1 MLNYKIRPYLFFGE
15 TGGTKR
21 DVLLKDFVC
30 RCYSPNDDF
39 AKNKV
44 LPSHVYN
51 NCFNQVDTP
60 NPSRS
65 SCHAMSGQ
73 VAGTHHSEEQCQI
86 LATKLARLFMAYRGR
101 DEVEA
106 GLGRAPC
113 LPWLSIFGHWT
124 NHYPSGFSHKTVSR
138 MPTWYPGQRW
148 KVLWNTA
155 LSGRWQRL
163 IACTCIILMSIFTC
177 AFLDL
182 KHDLGIF
189 WWCHTL
195 YPLIP

>member
-1 MLNYKIRPYLFFGE
+1 MTKQSMMHGTQVWVLQHIFVETSNFWSPYNMLNYKILPYLFFGE

-113 LPWLSIFGHWT
+113 LH
-124 NHYPSGFSHKTVSR
+124 
-138 MPTWYPGQRW
+138 
-148 KVLWNTA
+148 
-155 LSGRWQRL
+155 
-163 IACTCIILMSIFTC
+163 
-177 AFLDL
+177 
-182 KHDLGIF
+182 
-189 WWCHTL
+189 
-195 YPLIP
+195 